1 MSEYILK
8 QPVIGID
15 LGATNLRVG
24 LVRGDKLEQLETCKL
39 PEDKSVMSI
48 LNKIDEMI
56 RSVDDGAELIGIG
69 VPSVVDSEEGIVYD
83 VQNIPGWEKVHLKDL
98 LEEKT
103 GKSVFLNNDANCFAL
118 GEWTFG
124 NGRGKK
130 NMIGLIIG
138 TGFAGGIILDGKLY
152 EGRNCGA
159 GEFGMIPYKQS
170 ILEHYC
176 SGQFFSRLVGIKG
189 EEIYDKAMNGDQASK
204 KLFHKF
210 GGHVAEAVKMVL
222 YTYDPESII
231 LGGSVSQTFPLFQRG
246 FEQELKSFGFPHSLT
261 NVEITVSKT
270 KHIAVLGAAA
280 LCANHINV
288 KYTEK

>member
-1 MSEYILK
+1 MSEKKLK

-24 LVRGDKLEQLETCKL
+24 LVRGDKLERLETCKL
-39 PEDKSVMSI
+39 SEDKSVMSI
-48 LNKIDEMI
+48 LSKMHEMI
-56 RSVDDGAELIGIG
+56 RTVDDGSDHIGIG

-103 GKSVFLNNDANCFAL
+103 GKSVYINNDANCFAL
-118 GEWTFG
+118 GEWMFG
-124 NGRGKK
+124 NGRGK
-130 NMIGLIIG
+130 NNLIGLIMG
-138 TGFAGGIILDGKLY
+138 TGFAGGIIIDGKLY

-176 SGQFFSRLVGIKG
+176 SGQFFTRLVGIRG
-189 EEIYDKAMNGDQASK
+189 EVIYEKAMNHDPASI
-204 KLFHKF
+204 KLFQQF
-210 GGHVAEAVKMVL
+210 GSHVAEAIKMVL

-231 LGGSVSQTFPLFQRG
+231 LGGSVSETYQLFKRG
-246 FEQELKSFGFPHSLT
+246 YEQELKSFGFPHSLN

-280 LCANHINV
+280 LCANHINLQ
-288 KYTEK
+288 YNEK

>member
-1 MSEYILK
+1 MSDYKLK

-24 LVRGDKLEQLETCKL
+24 LVRGDKLERLETCTL

-48 LNKIDEMI
+48 LNKMHNMI
-56 RSVDDGAELIGIG
+56 KTVDDDSDHIGIG

-118 GEWTFG
+118 GEWMFG

-138 TGFAGGIILDGKLY
+138 TGFAGGIIIDGKLH

-176 SGQFFSRLVGIKG
+176 SGQFFTRLVGVRG
-189 EEIYDKAMNGDQASK
+189 EEIYEKAMNDDPASK
-204 KLFHKF
+204 KLFHQF
-210 GGHVAEAVKMVL
+210 GGHVAEAIKIVL
-222 YTYDPESII
+222 YTHDPESII
-231 LGGSVSQTFPLFQRG
+231 LGGSVSETFPLFKQG
-246 FEQELKSFGFPHSLT
+246 FDQELKSFGFPHSLT
-261 NVEITVSKT
+261 NVEITVSTT

-280 LCANHINV
+280 LCASHINLNYI
-288 KYTEK
+288 K

>member
-1 MSEYILK
+1 MLK

-24 LVRGDKLEQLETCKL
+24 LVRDDKLERLETCKL
-39 PEDKSVMSI
+39 SEDKSVMSI
-48 LNKIDEMI
+48 LGKMHEMI
-56 RSVDDGAELIGIG
+56 QAVDDGSDHIGIG

-103 GKSVFLNNDANCFAL
+103 GKSVLINNDANCFAL
-118 GEWTFG
+118 GEWMFG
-124 NGRGKK
+124 NGRGRK
-130 NMIGLIIG
+130 NLIGIIMG
-138 TGFAGGIILDGKLY
+138 TGFAGGIIIDGKLY

-159 GEFGMIPYKQS
+159 GEFGMLPYKQS

-176 SGQFFSRLVGIKG
+176 SGQFFTRLVGVRG
-189 EEIYDKAMNGDQASK
+189 EEIYEKAMNHDPASI

-210 GGHVAEAVKMVL
+210 GSHVAEAIKMVL

-231 LGGSVSQTFPLFQRG
+231 LGGSVSETYELFKKG
-246 FEQELKSFGFPHSLT
+246 FEQELKSFGFPHSLS

-280 LCANHINV
+280 LCANQINLQY
-288 KYTEK
+288 KE

>member
-1 MSEYILK
+1 MPDKKLS

-24 LVRGDKLEQLETCKL
+24 LVREDEIVRFETCKL

-48 LNKIDEMI
+48 LNKMDDMI
-56 RSVDDGAELIGIG
+56 KAVDAGANHIGIG
-69 VPSVVDSEEGIVYD
+69 VPSVVGSDEGIVYD

-103 GKSVFLNNDANCFAL
+103 GKRVLLNNDANCFAL
-118 GEWTFG
+118 GEWMFG
-124 NGRGKK
+124 NGQGKK
-130 NMIGLIIG
+130 NLIGLIVG
-138 TGFAGGIILDGKLY
+138 TGFAGGIIIDGQLY

-176 SGQFFSRLVGIKG
+176 SGQFFSRLVGVSG
-189 EEIYDKAMNGDQASK
+189 EEMYEKAMNHDPASK
-204 KLFHKF
+204 KLFQQF
-210 GGHVAEAVKMVL
+210 GTHLAEAVKMVL

-231 LGGSVSQTFPLFQRG
+231 LGGSVSESYPLFEKG

-280 LCANHINV
+280 LCANHVNV
-288 KYTEK
+288 NHTG